1 MKNRRLLKVGV
12 ALGSGGAKGWA
23 HIGVLNALE
32 RMGIRPS
39 IVAGTSIGALV
50 GAAYACQRL
59 DKLENWVLPMT
70 WKDIIGY
77 LDVSVKRGGLIEGD
91 KLLEAIQ
98 QETCDDILIE
108 ETHKLF
114 SAVATELGSGQEIW
128 LREGSLL
135 DAVRASIAMPGLF
148 TPVERDGEWLTDGAL
163 VNPVPVSLCRAM
175 GADIVIAVNVNTDN
189 YGRYD
194 LDGMLSA
201 PQQRVDLKN
210 DDHNGV
216 SMWDRVSNQLVNS
229 IQDRK
234 DMILS
239 RIAWGDSHAPGM
251 YEVFGR
257 TINIMQDRIARSRL
271 AGDPPDVLLTPYVH
285 DIAVMDFHK
294 AKQAIAEGESSVY
307 RMRPALEHLK
317 QATQQN

>member
-1 MKNRRLLKVGV
+1 MKNRKPLKVGV

-32 RMGIRPS
+32 KMGIRPS

-50 GAAYACQRL
+50 GAAYACERL

-114 SAVATELGSGQEIW
+114 SAVATELGTGQEIW
-128 LREGSLL
+128 LREGPLL
-135 DAVRASIAMPGLF
+135 EAVRSSIAMPGLF

-175 GADIVIAVNVNTDN
+175 GADIVIAVNLNTGN

-194 LDGMLSA
+194 LDGMLSE
-201 PQQRVDLKN
+201 PQQRAALKN

-229 IQDRK
+229 IQDSK

-239 RIAWGDSHAPGM
+239 RIAWGDSNAPGM

-271 AGDPPDVLLTPYVH
+271 AGDPPDVLLTPHVH

>member
-1 MKNRRLLKVGV
+1 MNNRKSLKVGI
-12 ALGSGGAKGWA
+12 ALGSGAAKGWA

-32 RMGIRPS
+32 KMGIRPS

-50 GAAYACQRL
+50 GAAYACERL

-70 WKDIIGY
+70 WKDILGY
-77 LDVSVKRGGLIEGD
+77 LDVSVKKGGLIEGD

-108 ETHKLF
+108 NIHKPF
-114 SAVATELGSGQEIW
+114 AAVATELGTGQEIW
-128 LREGSLL
+128 LRDGSLL
-135 DAVRASIAMPGLF
+135 EAVRASIAMPGLF
-148 TPVERDGEWLTDGAL
+148 TPVEKEGEWLTDGAL

-175 GADIVIAVNVNTDN
+175 GADIVIAVNLNAGN
-189 YGRYD
+189 YGRSEVNAG
-194 LDGMLSA
+194 LTKH
-201 PQQRVDLKN
+201 QQEPIAKN
-210 DDHNGV
+210 DNV
-216 SMWDRVSNQLVNS
+216 SMWDRVSNQLVS
-229 IQDRK
+229 GIQDSK
-234 DMILS
+234 DKILS
-239 RIAWGDSHAPGM
+239 RIAWGDSTAPGM

-271 AGDPPDVLLTPYVH
+271 AGDPPDVLLTPHVN

-307 RMRPALEHLK
+307 RMRPALEHL
-317 QATQQN
+317 QALSQSR